1 MKNNSSLIS
10 VLCIF
15 ILSSCGGG
23 GSAPFS
29 LTLPL
34 LSTISI
40 NEDNPYTSTI
50 IASTNYKSQIT
61 YEITNSTNNG
71 ESSLTTTG
79 YYTYEPNQD
88 YFGADSFTI
97 KVTAQRLDDNNITTG
112 ETLIKNMTIPINIA
126 PVNDPPVINIIDE
139 LSAYSDTSLIIDDVL
154 NIKVE
159 IIDVD
164 NELSELTFFG
174 RLPNENINAQLDIT
188 STQNGDQLIDE
199 QSLNFY
205 VDSIQ
210 TAGLFNLNICA
221 NDGADITCEGNLEAY
236 FISDKDV
243 QTISYNCDEDELN
256 CLFSEQYIYY
266 LVGSSNTSAKT
277 DYIFIADQ
285 INDSSDKDEFHLR
298 LLESVNNLK
307 NSDAS
312 EMFDDYFNIRVLEEK
327 NPSGVS
333 LFNIETG
340 CYASWDERIYC
351 IGNVDREM
359 IGDIA
364 GDWDVVSFL
373 TTLSGRGVA
382 QGAVNIQPLSSRTYE
397 IVQHELGHSHGF
409 MGDEYDARGER
420 TFPAWYAEFSVN
432 ATEVSDPTKVKWNH
446 FIEDMTNV
454 PGVDYDVCYNYAD
467 GSIYYRDDM
476 EYEDCECY
484 YNTYD
489 ENDTDYD
496 PNYPGINAD
505 DSCKEKIGLFQGT
518 YYDEVKTY
526 RPKWISVMWC
536 CFLDYGKINVE
547 GFAAGSIR
555 NQFNGFTDFI
565 IKSDVNNEVDL
576 NNSESLGEYITFDIN
591 GEYDTNKLKLSWY
604 IDGIEQIDLENQLEV
619 TFDRP
624 DDDSMITYSWQ
635 VQDLTGNLIAP
646 NDPLNPLD
654 LYAGIFNQY
663 GGWSYY
669 DPDPNTNPNN
679 NPNNPYVGSWS
690 WHTINGTEERDNQ
703 VDLSNID
710 NYLYAEQCCSLG
722 YSYKINWK
730 NYDPTTISTSISKT
744 NKNRK
749 NKNFFNIKP
758 EINKNEK
765 VLTADLSNT
774 NIDIS
779 IIEVTKVKKEFVK
792 NNNIN
797 FNDKYMITFHDK
809 EMNPIYALGLGN
821 PFETRLQHI
830 GYEKESIF
838 NIEIPI
844 KNYKIAYPSDL
855 DPYFIT
861 YSKRSINN
869 TFEAIKVVKI

>member
-1 MKNNSSLIS
+1 MSETARNSPS
-10 VLCIF
+10 VLNSGTNELAKKNYDAIEYGNRHGRLKYGHIHKEGDVTSA
-15 ILSSCGGG
+15 ILLEAADAEHSFCMDADGTRKGWTSSIQPGHFQLECG
-23 GSAPFS
+23 S
-29 LTLPL
+29 
-34 LSTISI
+34 
-40 NEDNPYTSTI
+40 TSTQVEDSLVLNAKNGNI
-50 IASTNYKSQIT
+50 IINAGNGNLRFEADNIEFVSRGSG
-61 YEITNSTNNG
+61 TNSGN
-71 ESSLTTTG
+71 
-79 YYTYEPNQD
+79 
-88 YFGADSFTI
+88 F
-97 KVTAQRLDDNNITTG
+97 KVTAT
-112 ETLIKNMTIPINIA
+112 EK
-126 PVNDPPVINIIDE
+126 
-139 LSAYSDTSLIIDDVL
+139 VL
-154 NIKVE
+154 
-159 IIDVD
+159 
-164 NELSELTFFG
+164 
-174 RLPNENINAQLDIT
+174 
-188 STQNGDQLIDE
+188 
-199 QSLNFY
+199 
-205 VDSIQ
+205 
-210 TAGLFNLNICA
+210 
-221 NDGADITCEGNLEAY
+221 
-236 FISDKDV
+236 
-243 QTISYNCDEDELN
+243 
-256 CLFSEQYIYY
+256 
-266 LVGSSNTSAKT
+266 
-277 DYIFIADQ
+277 
-285 INDSSDKDEFHLR
+285 FH
-298 LLESVNNLK
+298 SK
-307 NSDAS
+307 
-312 EMFDDYFNIRVLEEK
+312 
-327 NPSGVS
+327 
-333 LFNIETG
+333 
-340 CYASWDERIYC
+340 
-351 IGNVDREM
+351 
-359 IGDIA
+359 
-364 GDWDVVSFL
+364 
-373 TTLSGRGVA
+373 
-382 QGAVNIQPLSSRTYE
+382 
-397 IVQHELGHSHGF
+397 
-409 MGDEYDARGER
+409 
-420 TFPAWYAEFSVN
+420 EFSVN

-489 ENDTDYD
+489 ENDADYD

-518 YYDEVKTY
+518 YYDEVETY

-536 CFLDYGKINVE
+536 CVLDYGKINVE

-565 IKSDVNNEVDL
+565 IKSDVNNDVDL
-576 NNSESLGEYITFDIN
+576 NNSESIGEYITFDIN
-591 GEYDTNKLKLSWY
+591 GEYDTDKLKLSWY
-604 IDGIEQIDLENQLEV
+604 IDGVEQVDLENQLEV

-635 VQDLTGNLIAP
+635 VHDLTGNLIAP

-654 LYAGIFNQY
+654 LYAGIFNLY

-679 NPNNPYVGSWS
+679 NPNNPYVGSWF
-690 WHTINGTEERDNQ
+690 WHKTDGNVDHDDT
-703 VDLSNID
+703 VDLSNLD

-730 NYDPTTISTSISKT
+730 NYEPATISTSFSK
-744 NKNRK
+744 NDKP
-749 NKNFFNIKP
+749 KNFFNIKP
-758 EINKNEK
+758 EINNNEK
-765 VLTADLSNT
+765 VLTVDLSNT

-797 FNDKYMITFHDK
+797 FNDKYIITFHDK

-869 TFEAIKVVKI
+869 TFEAIKVVKIQ